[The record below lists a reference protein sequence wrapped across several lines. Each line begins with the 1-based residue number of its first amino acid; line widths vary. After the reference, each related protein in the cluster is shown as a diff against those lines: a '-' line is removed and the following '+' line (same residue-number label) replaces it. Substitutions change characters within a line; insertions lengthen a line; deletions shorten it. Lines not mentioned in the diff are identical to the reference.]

1 MPTGLKNSQDSVPGA
16 PGGLVSSQ
24 PRKAINYTIRLL
36 LTADNVP
43 MRFPGIVIPE
53 GLSVSLRGHNGGA
66 TGNAQPVFVGPHPEF
81 ANASSGRIITPDTEI
96 SYPVD
101 HGAQI
106 WVSGKT
112 GDGVILSVSGVPI
125 G

>member
-1 MPTGLKNSQDSVPGA
+1 MPTGLKNSPDGSGPSL
-16 PGGLVSSQ
+16 PSLVSSQ
-24 PRKAINYTIRLL
+24 PRKAINYTIRLVL
-36 LTADNVP
+36 VADNTP
-43 MRFPGIVIPE
+43 QRFPGVIIPE
-53 GLSVSLRGHNGGA
+53 GLSTSLRGHNGGA
-66 TGNAQPVFVGPHPEF
+66 TGNVQPVYVGPHPEY
-81 ANASSGRIITPDTEI
+81 ANAASGRIITPDTEI

-101 HGAQI
+101 HGGQI